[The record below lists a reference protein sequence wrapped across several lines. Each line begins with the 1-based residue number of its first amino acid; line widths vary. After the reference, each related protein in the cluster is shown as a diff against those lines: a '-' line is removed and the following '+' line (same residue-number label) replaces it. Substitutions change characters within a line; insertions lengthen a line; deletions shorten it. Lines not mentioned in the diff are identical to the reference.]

1 MASSSGESLGWQ
13 TFPKYTRSQVGRET
27 SSFSF
32 PYIIE
37 AMISEDGDPV
47 NLNIMNSYSISDS
60 PLNMASPRVN
70 SARRH
75 PKAHISTSNE

>member
-1 MASSSGESLGWQ
+1 
-13 TFPKYTRSQVGRET
+13 
-27 SSFSF
+27 
-32 PYIIE
+32 
-37 AMISEDGDPV
+37 MISEDGDPV